1 MKKVELVYI
10 VEDDLIASF
19 VIKKIVDGHSGIKS
33 SVEFNNGLEALKAL
47 EENDKLPDFILL
59 DLNMPIMDG
68 WEFLEA
74 VGSAFKGKQ
83 IPVFIL
89 SSSIDPEDKKR
100 AKNFKNEIKGF
111 FSKPF
116 TDKKLEEIL
125 NLLNGL

>member
-1 MKKVELVYI
+1 MRKIELVYI
-10 VEDDLIASF
+10 VEDDLIASY
-19 VIKKIVDGHSGIKS
+19 VIKKIVDDHSRIQS
-33 SVEFNNGLEALKAL
+33 SIVYANGLEAFKAL
-47 EENDKLPDFILL
+47 EKKDQIPDLILL
-59 DLNMPIMDG
+59 DINMPVMDG

-74 VGSAFKGKQ
+74 FGNTPKEKD

-100 AKNFKNEIKGF
+100 ASTYKNEVKGF

-125 NLLNGL
+125 NLLNRL